1 MKHLLPEYLVLI
13 LLLLSCNNNQSRS
26 NDSEGVSNI
35 VSEKGRYLT
44 DCLDSSINDDNIG
57 FNGVVNSYGEGYGND
72 SLCTASTVIKGTGQT
87 IKDNKSQ
94 GNPLSQKEL
103 KCLMDR
109 ISSKWQAL
117 EKDNP
122 LYQNIYKISLNERAI
137 IVGLLINT
145 PYWQHKFSKELYDA
159 PYIEFVGS
167 SSPTPIKTVVDSVV
181 NIPGIRLNADKRS
194 YHTTSETATFTLSN
208 ETDREI
214 TFGTFYIVGY
224 QGDDGIWYMLPNDGV
239 WESILLGVDPYGSYS
254 MTAYLH
260 PQLNQLKAGTYRFY
274 KQIAIQGK
282 RAKVWIMTEFHLQ

>member
-72 SLCTASTVIKGTGQT
+72 SLCTASTVIKGTEQT
-87 IKDNKSQ
+87 IKDNESQ

-103 KCLMDR
+103 KCLMES
-109 ISSKWQAL
+109 ISSKWKAL

-122 LYQNIYKISLNERAI
+122 LYQNIYKISLNERTI
-137 IVGLLINT
+137 TVGLLINT
-145 PYWQHKFSKELYDA
+145 SYWQHQFSKELYES

-167 SSPTPIKTVVDSVV
+167 SSSIPVKTVVDSIV
-181 NIPGIRLNADKRS
+181 NIPGISLNADKTF

-239 WESILLGVDPYGSYS
+239 WEDSLLGVDPHGSYS
-254 MTAYLH
+254 MTVDLH

-282 RAKVWIMTEFHLQ
+282 RAKVWIMTEFQLH